1 MGTLT
6 SVLDIAQQALMAD
19 QFGLNITAN
28 NVANQNTPGYTREVV
43 TFQSEDSVSLS
54 GGTQSS
60 GVTAAETSQRNRVLE
75 QRVQQQTQ
83 VVAQS
88 GALGS
93 ALQQVENIFGLSST
107 SSTENSSAV
116 ASSALGSAINSFFS
130 SLSSLEGNPSG
141 TSTRQSVL
149 SAATALAG
157 AFNDASNQLS
167 QISSSLN
174 QQVSSD
180 ATQVNAL
187 TTSIASLNAQIAST
201 SPTGDAGTLE
211 DQRQQDIAQLSQLVG
226 LDQISTSQNGIELT
240 TSGGAVLV
248 SGGQSFTMSTTQVGG
263 NTDVLAGDP
272 PQDVTTN
279 LTGGDLGGALQA
291 RDQYLPSYSKALDN
305 LAFSLG
311 TAVNQ
316 QNALGV
322 DSSGNAGGAIFSL
335 PTTQTGAAA
344 QITVS
349 ATNPG
354 AIAAATPG
362 EGSSGNDNATALAN
376 LSTANT
382 VGGQTATGF
391 LASFLGQLG
400 SDASAVTT
408 ANTAEQAT
416 LTQLTTQRD
425 SLSAVSSDEEAANLT
440 QFQRSYQAA
449 SEVFNIVNTLMAS
462 AINLGEETTVS

>member
-6 SVLDIAQQALMAD
+6 SVLDIARQALIAN
-19 QFGLNITAN
+19 QFGLNVTAN

-43 TFQSEDSVSLS
+43 NFQSQDSVSLG
-54 GGTQSS
+54 GGTQST
-60 GVTAAETSQRNRVLE
+60 GVTATETSQRNRVLE

-83 VVAQS
+83 AVAQS

-107 SSTENSSAV
+107 SSTANSSAV
-116 ASSALGSAINSFFS
+116 TSSALGSAINGFFS
-130 SLSSLEGNPSG
+130 SLSSLEGKPSD

-180 ATQVNAL
+180 TSQINAL

-201 SPTGDAGTLE
+201 SPDGDAGTLE

-226 LDQISTSQNGIELT
+226 LDQISTSQNGISLT

-248 SGGQSFTMSTTQVGG
+248 SGSQSFAISTTQVGG
-263 NTDVLAGDP
+263 NTNVLAGDP
-272 PQDVTTN
+272 PQDVTGN
-279 LTGGDLGGALQA
+279 LTGGDLGGTLQA
-291 RDQYLPSYSKALDN
+291 RDQNLPAYSKALDN
-305 LAFSLG
+305 LAFSLA

-316 QNALGV
+316 QNEQGV
-322 DSSGNAGGAIFSL
+322 DSSGNPGQAIFSI

-349 ATNPG
+349 ATAPG
-354 AIAAATPG
+354 AVAAAAPG

-376 LSTANT
+376 IATANLI
-382 VGGQTATGF
+382 GNQTTTGF
-391 LASFLGQLG
+391 LGSFLGQVG

-408 ANTAEQAT
+408 DLTGQQAT
-416 LTQLTTQRD
+416 LTQLTAQRD

-462 AINLGEETTVS
+462 AINLGVETSVS

>member
-6 SVLDIAQQALMAD
+6 SVLDIARQALIAD
-19 QFGLNITAN
+19 QFGLNVTAN

-43 TFQSEDSVSLS
+43 NFQSEDSVSLS
-54 GGTQSS
+54 GGTQST
-60 GVTAAETSQRNRVLE
+60 GVTATETSQRDRVLE

-83 VVAQS
+83 VLAQS

-107 SSTENSSAV
+107 SSTGNSSAV
-116 ASSALGSAINSFFS
+116 TSSALGSAINSFFS
-130 SLSSLEGNPSG
+130 SLSSLEGNPSD
-141 TSTRQSVL
+141 TSTRQSML

-180 ATQVNAL
+180 ASQVNAL
-187 TTSIASLNAQIAST
+187 TTSIASLNSQIAST
-201 SPTGDAGTLE
+201 SPNGDAGTLE
-211 DQRQQDIAQLSQLVG
+211 DQRQQDIDQLSQLVG
-226 LDQISTSQNGIELT
+226 LDQISTSQNGISLT

-248 SGGQSFTMSTTQVGG
+248 SGSQSFAMSTTQVGG

-291 RDQYLPSYSKALDN
+291 RDQYLPSYSQALDN

-316 QNALGV
+316 QNEQGV
-322 DSSGNAGGAIFSL
+322 DSGGNPGQAIFSL
-335 PTTQTGAAA
+335 PSTQTGAAA

-349 ATNPG
+349 ATGPG
-354 AIAAATPG
+354 AIAAATSG

-376 LSTANT
+376 LATANT
-382 VGGQTATGF
+382 VGGQTASGF

-400 SDASAVTT
+400 TDASTVTT
-408 ANTAEQAT
+408 ENTAQQTT

-462 AINLGEETTVS
+462 AINLGVETSVS